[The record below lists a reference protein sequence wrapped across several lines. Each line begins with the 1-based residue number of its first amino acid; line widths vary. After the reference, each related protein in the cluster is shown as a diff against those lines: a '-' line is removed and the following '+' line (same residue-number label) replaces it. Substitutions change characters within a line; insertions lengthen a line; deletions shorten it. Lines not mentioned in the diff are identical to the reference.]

1 MLSAATDFFTSR
13 LVLFRVGGSNRASA
27 VVPLEPGMPSDP
39 HNPDLLQ
46 VIVSTDRLTAELSIP
61 ADTDPSELT
70 REHLDK
76 MLEEAEIQISDD
88 VSQRLDALLA
98 TPRTP
103 GKSSSGVIAQGTPP
117 RHGADG
123 TVEWTIDKWHEKQV
137 ARSNSHY
144 DRSAFIMVEAG
155 QKLGCLIPPDA
166 GEDGCDVS
174 GKPIPAR
181 AGKPAL
187 LRLDDTIK
195 VDDEGNLIANVPGLF
210 ARKDRTARIQQVLQI
225 NDGVDFSTGNIEF
238 AGSVV
243 VNRGVK
249 DCFYIKASGDVE
261 VRGLVEAASLEAG
274 GDVIVAGGFAGREQG
289 KATVG
294 GNLRGRYLDGVS
306 AEVRHD
312 LMIDR
317 EIINCQIVV
326 HGGVSMKSGS
336 IIGGHLTV
344 TGPVHVANLGSNGG
358 VQTNIVVGTVPRLEP
373 LLKELQDL
381 TAQVQ
386 KNHQHLSKELETIK
400 RMPARDRQNDTNR
413 QRIQHVASELPAAQ
427 ELLEKTQTALEAV
440 QRKIDSLRVVDVQVE
455 KMLHAGVIFHF
466 DKRSYRIKDSYPG
479 PIRIRIDREGVPVYR
494 TTASGGPLVEISE
507 PFTRKAA

>member
-1 MLSAATDFFTSR
+1 
-13 LVLFRVGGSNRASA
+13 
-27 VVPLEPGMPSDP
+27 MPSDP

-46 VIVSTDRLTAELSIP
+46 VIVSTDKLTAELLIP
-61 ADTDPSELT
+61 ADPDPNQLT
-70 REHLDK
+70 RPHLDK
-76 MLEEAEIQISDD
+76 MLEEAEVKLTDE
-88 VSQRLDALLA
+88 VARKLDALLA
-98 TPRTP
+98 APRTP
-103 GKSSSGVIAQGTPP
+103 GKAGSGIIAQGAAP
-117 RHGADG
+117 RHGTDG
-123 TVEWTIDKWHEKQV
+123 TVEWTIDKWHEKQI

-144 DRSAFIMVEAG
+144 DRSAFIMVEAD
-155 QKLGCLIPPDA
+155 QKLGRLIAPDP
-166 GEDGCDVS
+166 GQDGCDVA

-181 AGKPAL
+181 PGKPAL
-187 LRLDDTIK
+187 LRLDDTIRA
-195 VDDEGNLIANVPGLF
+195 DEQGNLIANVPGLF

-249 DCFYIKASGDVE
+249 DCFFIKASGDVE

-289 KATVG
+289 KASVG
-294 GNLRGRYLDGVS
+294 GNLRGRYLDGVT
-306 AEVRHD
+306 AEVRRD

-373 LLKELQDL
+373 LLLQL
-381 TAQVQ
+381 QVLIE
-386 KNHQHLSKELETIK
+386 KVRKQHRVLNEELEAIK
-400 RMPARDRQNDTNR
+400 RMPARDRKSDANR
-413 QRIQHVASELPAAQ
+413 QRIQRVAGELPAAQ
-427 ELLEKTQTALEAV
+427 ELLDKTQAALEAV
-440 QRKIDSLRVVDVQVE
+440 ERKIESLRVVDVQVE

-466 DKRSYRIKDSYPG
+466 DKRSYRIKDAHPG
-479 PIRIRIDREGVPVYR
+479 PIRIRVDREGVPVYR